1 MILNHNITKQLSLE
15 LFYLLLYQIYANKN
29 SSLEKFLEFKNECIK
44 LTWKKLLYHL
54 ECLTRIRKGTF
65 FLFIYL
71 LCDYLSMC
79 QSSTYFLSYANS
91 FCASRVYFQ
100 KCLLKNGG
108 MDPLPFTIALS
119 RVLFANFQTILC
131 V

>member
-1 MILNHNITKQLSLE
+1 M
-15 LFYLLLYQIYANKN
+15 QIRIQVKK
-29 SSLEKFLEFKNECIK
+29 SFSEFKSECIK

-91 FCASRVYFQ
+91 FCASSVYFQ

-108 MDPLPFTIALS
+108 MDPTIPVYYRFKPCFVCKFSDHIMFKPFSLVYTIAYNVRRS
-119 RVLFANFQTILC
+119 EFQMMI
-131 V
+131 